1 MLALKQADKALPL
14 FTDFLAGRR
23 ERLGRDDL
31 RFAGVLASVGNDLLK
46 HGQDAAAE
54 KVLDE
59 CLSIRAKK
67 QPDDWRTFNTRS
79 MLGGALLGQKKY
91 AEAEALL
98 LQGYEG
104 MKKRE
109 AAIPPEVR
117 SMRLT
122 DALGRIVL
130 LYEASGRK
138 EQAQEWRQK
147 LKAATK
153 E

>member
-67 QPDDWRTFNTRS
+67 QPDEWNTFNTRS
-79 MLGGALLGQKKY
+79 MLGGVLLGQKKY
-91 AEAEALL
+91 AEAEPLL

-117 SMRLT
+117 SIRLT
-122 DALGRIVL
+122 EALERIVL
-130 LYEASGRK
+130 LYHASGRK

-147 LKAATK
+147 LNAAKK